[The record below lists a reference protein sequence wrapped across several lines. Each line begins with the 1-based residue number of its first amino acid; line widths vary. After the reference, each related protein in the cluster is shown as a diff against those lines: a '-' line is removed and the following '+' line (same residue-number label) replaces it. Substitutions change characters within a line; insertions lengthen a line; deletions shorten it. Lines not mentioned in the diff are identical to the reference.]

1 MHEMALCEAIAGV
14 VSQHAG
20 DRDVSRVVVRI
31 GHLRQVVP
39 DALTFSWELLSTAM
53 GLEGCVLEIE
63 SVPATVSCPACGS
76 QTTLDVPI
84 LACGSCESRDVTLV
98 TGEEFAVVSLEL
110 ADA

>member
-20 DRDVSRVVVRI
+20 DRPVSRVLVRI

-39 DALTFSWELLSTAM
+39 DALTFSWELLTNVM
-53 GLEGCVLEIE
+53 GLEGCVLDIE
-63 SVPATVSCPACGS
+63 SVPASVSCASCGTQS
-76 QTTLDVPI
+76 TLDAPI
-84 LACGSCESRDVTLV
+84 LACGACESRDVTLV